1 MFGNK
6 GGFEVNII
14 CKMIFGSHLYQ
25 LNSSESDTDYKSV
38 YLPTKRQLILNQYKK
53 VMQYHSS
60 DDCTKNSN
68 QDVDEDIIA
77 LPEFIRQAVKGE
89 TYIIDMLHCNDKCLI
104 STSIIWQDL
113 IENRKKFYTKNM
125 KAFLGYARRQA
136 SKYGIKGSRMGA
148 LESVYNIVKDY
159 NYNYSADDR
168 LESIWKKLSV
178 NDYCY
183 FKSVENE
190 LSGTQNF
197 YSVLDSCYQDKMS
210 LHLFVKSIIDK
221 WNSYGERARKA
232 KDNEGIDWKAVSHAL
247 RASYQLRSIY
257 KNGDFEYPLDET
269 SIILEVKKGKLD
281 FMSFVQPELEKV
293 ISEVEELSVASN
305 FPDKCNKDFWDD
317 WLVEVYEEF
326 VL

>member
-1 MFGNK
+1 M
-6 GGFEVNII
+6 
-14 CKMIFGSHLYQ
+14 YQ
-25 LNSSESDTDYKSV
+25 LNSSDSDTDYKSV

-53 VMQYHSS
+53 VIQNHSS

-77 LPEFIRQAVKGE
+77 LSEFIRQAVKGE
-89 TYIIDMLHCNDKCLI
+89 TYIIDMLHCNNKCLI
-104 STSIIWQDL
+104 SGSIIWQDL

-136 SKYGIKGSRMGA
+136 SKYGIKGSRMGS

-159 NYNYSADDR
+159 NYSSDDK
-168 LESIWKKLSV
+168 LESIWSKLPV

-183 FKSVENE
+183 FKNAENH
-190 LSGTQNF
+190 LSGSQNF
-197 YSVLDSCYQDKMS
+197 YSVLDSFYQDKMP
-210 LHLFVKSIIDK
+210 LHLFIKSICDK
-221 WNSYGERARKA
+221 WHSYGERARKA

-247 RASYQLRSIY
+247 RASYQLREIY
-257 KNGDFEYPLDET
+257 KHGDFEYPLAET
-269 SIILEVKKGKLD
+269 DILKNVKSGSLD

-293 ISEVEELSVASN
+293 INEVEELSTSSN